1 MIRSSNNLSAG
12 FQVEKK
18 TIFIEPGK
26 QPGNCGIQLILR
38 FCYFRKSLVQ
48 FIGSTHGLHI

>member
-26 QPGNCGIQLILR
+26 QPGNCGIKLILR

-48 FIGSTHGLHI
+48 FIGSTHGLYI

>member
-18 TIFIEPGK
+18 TILSGQEK
-26 QPGNCGIQLILR
+26 QPDNCVIKLILR

>member
-12 FQVEKK
+12 FQAEKNN
-18 TIFIEPGK
+18 FIGPGK
-26 QPGNCGIQLILR
+26 QPGNCGIKLILR